1 MTDSRGMTLIEAL
14 IVTALVGMALAV
26 AVPALSS
33 LREQGRTAAGAR
45 VLAMELHR
53 MRWESVARRRAAGL
67 WFARGPAGW
76 EWHLVEDGNGN
87 GLRTAE
93 IASGV
98 DTEIS
103 GPHRLHPRVEGV
115 SLGFPPGGP
124 FPEIPPGRGTI
135 AGNDDPVRFGR
146 SDLIAFSPLGRSSSG
161 TLYVTDGGRGLY
173 AIVLFGP
180 SARVRVWRYD
190 AQGGTW
196 TL

>member
-1 MTDSRGMTLIEAL
+1 MTLIETL
-14 IVTALVGMALAV
+14 LVTALGGMMLVA
-26 AVPALSS
+26 AVPALSA

-67 WFARGPAGW
+67 RFTLGPAGW
-76 EWHLVEDGNGN
+76 EWDLVEDGNGN

-98 DTEIS
+98 DVEIS
-103 GPHRLHPRVEGV
+103 GPHRLDPRVEGV
-115 SLGFPPGGP
+115 RLGFPPGGP
-124 FPEIPPGRGTI
+124 FPQIPPGRGTI
-135 AGNDDPVRFGR
+135 VGIDDPVQFGR

-190 AQGGTW
+190 AQARTW